1 MELVGMT
8 IDESKQHPTDKRVL
22 PRVSSATGGPA
33 PRIDLSDFSSLQE
46 MEDIEY
52 IERMMKGFK

>member
-1 MELVGMT
+1 MT
-8 IDESKQHPTDKRVL
+8 IDESKKHPTDKRVL
-22 PRVSSATGGPA
+22 PRVSTATGGPV
-33 PRIDLSDFSSLQE
+33 PGIDLSDFSSLQE